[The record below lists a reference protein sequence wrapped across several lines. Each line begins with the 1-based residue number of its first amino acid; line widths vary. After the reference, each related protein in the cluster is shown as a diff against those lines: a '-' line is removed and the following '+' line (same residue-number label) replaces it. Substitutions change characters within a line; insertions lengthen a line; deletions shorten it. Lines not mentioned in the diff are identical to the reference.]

1 MTEGIT
7 ERGLQL
13 LEMASIKTLA
23 EAGSTEYVRWQNIKR
38 GRARLGADEIEILG
52 RVYPQYRWWLM
63 TGIERPEIEQ
73 TSPAYDTAA
82 KNLQKPSAG

>member
-52 RVYPQYRWWLM
+52 RVYPQYRWWLI
-63 TGIERPEIEQ
+63 TGVERPEIGQ
-73 TSPAYDTAA
+73 TRPAYDAA
-82 KNLQKPSAG
+82 ATNLQKPSAG